1 MNLISLREAK
11 RLGLKRYFTGKPC
24 TLGHISE
31 RTTSNRSCLECHK
44 EKEETWRFYTSWN
57 EVVRKAI
64 SIA

>member
-44 EKEETWRFYTSWN
+44 EKEETWRFNNSEKSKLRDKN
-57 EVVRKAI
+57 VGI
-64 SIA
+64 